1 MLTDDDISDQ
11 DWGTVSATAD
21 KLYAN
26 NSPMS
31 SKRSQSFGSGSLP
44 SPPEP
49 KRPRHDST
57 EPPDCNPLDDTK
69 ALTEKLISVETMSFE
84 EMVSCIMTMG
94 TQGVDQSLRG
104 KKKKPAYYVVWVGR
118 DWGIYT
124 QWDECKSQVHEVKGG
139 QRELPVGSY
148 PSQWFSS

>member
-57 EPPDCNPLDDTK
+57 EPPDCGPLHADNPESYE
-69 ALTEKLISVETMSFE
+69 ALLAEYTSVKTLSANQT
-84 EMVSCIMTMG
+84 VDRLMTMG
-94 TQGVDQSLRG
+94 TQGVDQSLRSS
-104 KKKKPAYYVVWVGR
+104 KKKKFAYCR
-118 DWGIYT
+118 EAGIAS
-124 QWDECKSQVHEVKGG
+124 CG
-139 QRELPVGSY
+139 
-148 PSQWFSS
+148 